1 MKPIFSRG
9 PSLQIRLILAV
20 LVALGVIIADSR
32 LGTFSQIRT
41 YMDTAVSPFYFVSNG
56 PRELLDSVSQTL
68 ATRDQLE
75 LENRALRQELL
86 LKNSDLLMLGQYKQ
100 ENARL
105 RELLGSPLRQDEQ
118 KMVTQVI
125 STVNDPYSDQVVID
139 KGSVNG
145 VYEGQPVISDKGVVG
160 QVVAVAKMTS
170 RVLLICDA
178 THALPIQV
186 LRNDIR
192 VIAAGN
198 GCTDDLQLEHLPAN
212 TDIRV
217 GDVLVTS
224 GLGGRFPE
232 GYPVGVVSSVKLDTQ
247 RAYTV
252 IQARPTAGLQRLRY
266 LLLLWGAD
274 RNGANP
280 MTPEEVHRVANERLM
295 QMMPQVLP
303 APDAMGPQMPAPAT
317 GLTPSQ
323 PSQPAGGAIVASYR
337 SQGRWVIWLSFL
349 IALLLQ
355 IMPWPADISVFR
367 PNWVLLILL
376 YWILALP
383 HRVNVGTGFVM
394 GAILD
399 LISGSTLGVRALSLS
414 IVAYLVAL
422 KYQLFRNLALWQ
434 QALVVMLLSLA
445 VDIIV
450 FWAEFLVINVS
461 FRPEVF
467 WSSVVNG
474 ILWPWLFLLMRKVRQ
489 QFAVQ

>member
-20 LVALGVIIADSR
+20 LVALGIIIADSR

-41 YMDTAVSPFYFVSNG
+41 YMDTAVSPFYFVSNA
-56 PRELLDSVSQTL
+56 PRELLDGVSQTL
-68 ATRDQLE
+68 ASRDQ

-86 LKNSDLLMLGQYKQ
+86 LKNSELLMLGQYKQ

-160 QVVAVAKMTS
+160 QVVAVAKLTS

-217 GDVLVTS
+217 A
-224 GLGGRFPE
+224 
-232 GYPVGVVSSVKLDTQ
+232 VVSRK
-247 RAYTV
+247 
-252 IQARPTAGLQRLRY
+252 
-266 LLLLWGAD
+266 
-274 RNGANP
+274 
-280 MTPEEVHRVANERLM
+280 
-295 QMMPQVLP
+295 
-303 APDAMGPQMPAPAT
+303 
-317 GLTPSQ
+317 
-323 PSQPAGGAIVASYR
+323 AI
-337 SQGRWVIWLSFL
+337 RW
-349 IALLLQ
+349 
-355 IMPWPADISVFR
+355 R
-367 PNWVLLILL
+367 
-376 YWILALP
+376 
-383 HRVNVGTGFVM
+383 
-394 GAILD
+394 
-399 LISGSTLGVRALSLS
+399 LSL
-414 IVAYLVAL
+414 
-422 KYQLFRNLALWQ
+422 
-434 QALVVMLLSLA
+434 
-445 VDIIV
+445 
-450 FWAEFLVINVS
+450 
-461 FRPEVF
+461 P
-467 WSSVVNG
+467 
-474 ILWPWLFLLMRKVRQ
+474 
-489 QFAVQ
+489 

>member
-1 MKPIFSRG
+1 
-9 PSLQIRLILAV
+9 
-20 LVALGVIIADSR
+20 
-32 LGTFSQIRT
+32 
-41 YMDTAVSPFYFVSNG
+41 
-56 PRELLDSVSQTL
+56 
-68 ATRDQLE
+68 
-75 LENRALRQELL
+75 
-86 LKNSDLLMLGQYKQ
+86 MLGQYKQ

-303 APDAMGPQMPAPAT
+303 APDAMGRRCRRRHRADAV
-317 GLTPSQ
+317 S
-323 PSQPAGGAIVASYR
+323 AVAACRGAIVASYR

-383 HRVNVGTGFVM
+383 HRVNVG
-394 GAILD
+394 
-399 LISGSTLGVRALSLS
+399 RAS
-414 IVAYLVAL
+414 
-422 KYQLFRNLALWQ
+422 
-434 QALVVMLLSLA
+434 
-445 VDIIV
+445 
-450 FWAEFLVINVS
+450 
-461 FRPEVF
+461 
-467 WSSVVNG
+467 
-474 ILWPWLFLLMRKVRQ
+474 
-489 QFAVQ
+489 

>member
-1 MKPIFSRG
+1 MVPG
-9 PSLQIRLILAV
+9 
-20 LVALGVIIADSR
+20 IAGQRIANAGNPRSA
-32 LGTFSQIRT
+32 RT
-41 YMDTAVSPFYFVSNG
+41 G
-56 PRELLDSVSQTL
+56 
-68 ATRDQLE
+68 
-75 LENRALRQELL
+75 NRALRQELL

-105 RELLGSPLRQDEQ
+105 RELLPAARQDEQ

-160 QVVAVAKMTS
+160 QVVAVAKLTS

-317 GLTPSQ
+317 GMTPPSQ
-323 PSQPAGGAIVASYR
+323 PLPAGAIVASYR
-337 SQGRWVIWLSFL
+337 SQGRWVIWLVSYRA
-349 IALLLQ
+349 IA
-355 IMPWPADISVFR
+355 AGHAR
-367 PNWVLLILL
+367 
-376 YWILALP
+376 
-383 HRVNVGTGFVM
+383 RRT
-394 GAILD
+394 
-399 LISGSTLGVRALSLS
+399 
-414 IVAYLVAL
+414 
-422 KYQLFRNLALWQ
+422 
-434 QALVVMLLSLA
+434 
-445 VDIIV
+445 
-450 FWAEFLVINVS
+450 
-461 FRPEVF
+461 
-467 WSSVVNG
+467 
-474 ILWPWLFLLMRKVRQ
+474 
-489 QFAVQ
+489 